1 MYLILTTS
9 LRNRAYSEYSEDRL
23 ARYRQAIQDTLRWIP
38 EDVQPIVVE
47 NNGHG
52 PRKTGLEGFQH
63 AGKEV
68 PVVYTQNN
76 ERLYRNKGVNEL
88 LDLHEVIRQQ
98 GIKDDEVVIKLTGRY
113 RMLSSKMVEVV
124 RATSASYDVWMK
136 FMNVCHG
143 VYDPNDCVLGCYAM
157 RASYLKGLSASWM
170 NRYESPER
178 GMARYVRTSFVTG
191 RIAEMESLD
200 VECLFSQDGRV
211 SIV

>member
-38 EDVQPIVVE
+38 EDVRPILVE
-47 NNGHG
+47 NNGL
-52 PRKTGLEGFQH
+52 RKTGLEGFQH

-68 PVVYTQNN
+68 PVVYTRNN
-76 ERLYRNKGVNEL
+76 ERMYRNKGVNEL

-124 RATSASYDVWMK
+124 RSTSASYDVWMR
-136 FMNVCHG
+136 FMNVCHR

-157 RASYLKGLSASWM
+157 RASYLKALSASWM

-178 GMARYVRTSFVTG
+178 GMARYVRTSFFAE

>member
-9 LRNRAYSEYSEDRL
+9 LLNRAYSEYSEDRL
-23 ARYRQAIQDTLRWIP
+23 ARYRQAIQDSLRWIP
-38 EDVQPIVVE
+38 DDVQPIIVE
-47 NNGHG
+47 NNG
-52 PRKTGLEGFQH
+52 PRKTGLEEFQH
-63 AGKEV
+63 AGKKV
-68 PVVYTQNN
+68 PVVYTTNN
-76 ERLYRNKGVNEL
+76 VRMYRNKGVNEL
-88 LDLHEVIRQQ
+88 MDLHEVIRQR

-124 RATSASYDVWMK
+124 RTTSASYDVWMK
-136 FMNVCHG
+136 FMNVCHR
-143 VYDPNDCVLGCYAM
+143 VVDPDDCVLGCYAM
-157 RASYLKGLSASWM
+157 RASYLKGLSASWL

-178 GMARYVRTSFVTG
+178 GMARYVRTAFFAK